1 MIRLR
6 GHAAIL
12 SIALLLAGCQ
22 AAPPPPAPPP
32 PPPQASA
39 GEVGLA
45 SWYEPDHG
53 KTRTATGERYDGDGL
68 TAASRTLPLNSSAR
82 VTNLANGRSVVVR
95 INDRG
100 PYERERIIDLSPR
113 AARALGVKDHG
124 LMHVR
129 VEPITAQGATP

>member
-1 MIRLR
+1 MIRRR
-6 GHAAIL
+6 GRAAL
-12 SIALLLAGCQ
+12 LAIALFVAGCQ

-39 GEVGLA
+39 GAVGLA
-45 SWYEPDHG
+45 SWYEPDNG
-53 KTRTATGERYDGDGL
+53 KARTATGERYDGDGL
-68 TAASRTLPLNSSAR
+68 TAASRTLPLNSEAR

-100 PYERERIIDLSPR
+100 PYARDRIIDLSPR
-113 AARALGVKDHG
+113 AASALGVKDHG

-129 VEPITAQGATP
+129 VEPLTARAAAP